1 MPRKA
6 QPESPSATTCWSGR
20 VRAERYDRD
29 GNRSFYRRALAHV
42 LEEAP
47 NLSGQGLDLG
57 CGTGFSTELLVER
70 FPRLA
75 WHGADCSNAML
86 ALARDK
92 PGLRR
97 VTFHEA
103 RAEALPFPSST
114 FDVVVASFAWHW
126 FGDGAGA
133 EIRRVLRPG
142 GWVLAGVPL
151 RRPSRA
157 SGNRA
162 LARVLMAG
170 REHFVRKPSQ
180 GLRFD
185 EARGVL
191 PGPVRIARHELIV
204 ETEQFSDGKVL
215 LDALDSRGALA
226 AIFGAHP
233 PLAIEATGPLI
244 FEWPF
249 AVLHAQV

>member
-1 MPRKA
+1 MPREIE
-6 QPESPSATTCWSGR
+6 QDPPPVTTCWSGTA
-20 VRAERYDRD
+20 RADRYDRAD
-29 GNRSFYRRALAHV
+29 NRAFYRRALARV
-42 LEEAP
+42 LEGAP
-47 NLSGQGLDLG
+47 DLAGRGLDLG

-70 FPRLA
+70 LA
-75 WHGADCSNAML
+75 GVGWQGADCSNAML
-86 ALARDK
+86 ALARNK
-92 PGLRR
+92 ASLER

-103 RAEALPFPSST
+103 RAEALPFAASS

-162 LARVLMAG
+162 LARALLAG
-170 REHFVRKPSQ
+170 REHFERRPSQ
-180 GLRFD
+180 GLLFD
-185 EARGVL
+185 EVRGVL
-191 PGPVRIARHELIV
+191 PGPVRIARHEVIV
-204 ETEQFSDGKVL
+204 ETETFTDGEAL
-215 LDALDSRGALA
+215 LATLDSRGALA
-226 AIFGAHP
+226 AIFGEQP
-233 PLAIEATGPLI
+233 PLALAAQGPLV

-249 AVLHAQV
+249 AVLHAQI